1 MELTPN
7 AFGASLHNAT
17 PAISLGRMCRG
28 LHGQEP
34 QDYPDGLGFQGL
46 GFRVNLKNRHRSRQD
61 LGLGFGVSGL
71 RIRIRFSCV
80 FLTWGLETRKDASGE
95 AQLQMSEV

>member
-46 GFRVNLKNRHRSRQD
+46 GF
-61 LGLGFGVSGL
+61 GVSGL